1 MDTMKSR
8 KTMNTMKGYIIALL
22 LVLIVSAC
30 GKMPINGDLDG
41 RWQIMKIAY
50 ASGEEE
56 MPERA
61 YYSVALHTINL
72 MKVGVSNQTGNMEYT
87 GDSLFVVM
95 PVSKVEDLLPFGMNG
110 TEQRFGV
117 KELTSKH
124 LVLQSDYAR
133 LEFRKF

>member
-1 MDTMKSR
+1 M
-8 KTMNTMKGYIIALL
+8 AVL
-22 LVLIVSAC
+22 LVLMVSAC

-50 ASGEEE
+50 ASGEEDT
-56 MPERA
+56 PERA

-72 MKVGVSNQTGNMEYT
+72 MKVDVTSQTGNMEYT

-117 KELTSKH
+117 KRINIKASGITIGLCPVGIQE
-124 LVLQSDYAR
+124 VLIQ
-133 LEFRKF
+133 

>member
-1 MDTMKSR
+1 MKR
-8 KTMNTMKGYIIALL
+8 YIIAVLL
-22 LVLIVSAC
+22 MLIVSAC
-30 GKMPINGDLDG
+30 GKTPINGDLDG
-41 RWQIMKIAY
+41 RWQIMKIEY

-56 MPERA
+56 TPERA

-72 MKVGVSNQTGNMEYT
+72 MQVGVTSQTGNMEYT
-87 GDSLFVVM
+87 GDSLFVEM
-95 PVSKVEDLLPFGMNG
+95 PVSKIEDLLPFGMND
-110 TEQRFGV
+110 TKQRFGV

>member
-1 MDTMKSR
+1 MDTMKR
-8 KTMNTMKGYIIALL
+8 YMIAILL
-22 LVLIVSAC
+22 MLIVGAC
-30 GKMPINGDLDG
+30 GKMPINGDMDG
-41 RWQIMKIAY
+41 RWQIMKIKY

-56 MPERA
+56 TPERA

-72 MKVGVSNQTGNMEYT
+72 MQVGVTSQTGNMEYT
-87 GDSLFVVM
+87 GDSLFVEM
-95 PVSKVEDLLPFGMNG
+95 PISKIENLLPFGMNG

-117 KELTSKH
+117 KELTSKQ

>member
-1 MDTMKSR
+1 MK
-8 KTMNTMKGYIIALL
+8 KGIFFTLL
-22 LVLIVSAC
+22 ILFISAC

-41 RWQIMKIAY
+41 RWQIMKIEY

-56 MPERA
+56 TPERA

-72 MKVGVSNQTGNMEYT
+72 MQVGVSNQTGNMEYT
-87 GDSLFVVM
+87 GDSLFVTM
-95 PVSKVEDLLPFGMNG
+95 PISTVEDLLPFGMNG

>member
-1 MDTMKSR
+1 MDTMKR
-8 KTMNTMKGYIIALL
+8 YIIGALL
-22 LVLIVSAC
+22 LLMASAC

-41 RWQIMKIAY
+41 RWQIMKIEY

-72 MKVGVSNQTGNMEYT
+72 MKVDVTSQTGNMEYT

-95 PVSKVEDLLPFGMNG
+95 PISKVEDLLPFGMNG

-117 KELTSKH
+117 KELTSKD
-124 LVLQSDYAR
+124 LGLQSDYAR

>member
-1 MDTMKSR
+1 MDTMNR
-8 KTMNTMKGYIIALL
+8 YIIAVLL
-22 LVLIVSAC
+22 ILIVSAC
-30 GKMPINGDLDG
+30 GKTPINGDLDG
-41 RWQIMKIAY
+41 RWQIMKIEY

-56 MPERA
+56 TPERA

-72 MKVGVSNQTGNMEYT
+72 MQVGVTSQTGNMEYT
-87 GDSLFVVM
+87 GDSLFVEM
-95 PVSKVEDLLPFGMNG
+95 PVSKIEDLLPFGMND
-110 TEQRFGV
+110 TKQRFGV

>member
-1 MDTMKSR
+1 MDTMNR
-8 KTMNTMKGYIIALL
+8 YIIAVLL
-22 LVLIVSAC
+22 ILIVSAC
-30 GKMPINGDLDG
+30 GKTPINGDLDG
-41 RWQIMKIAY
+41 RWQIMKIEY

-56 MPERA
+56 TPERA

-72 MKVGVSNQTGNMEYT
+72 MQVGVTSQTGNMEYT
-87 GDSLFVVM
+87 GDSLFVEM
-95 PVSKVEDLLPFGMNG
+95 PVSKIEDLLPFGMND

>member
-1 MDTMKSR
+1 M
-8 KTMNTMKGYIIALL
+8 
-22 LVLIVSAC
+22 VSAC

-56 MPERA
+56 TPKRA

-72 MKVGVSNQTGNMEYT
+72 MKVDVTSQTGNMEYT

-117 KELTSKH
+117 KELTSKY
-124 LVLQSDYAR
+124 LSITIGLCPIGVQEVLIQKLSELNYPIIDR
-133 LEFRKF
+133 LYPAPS

>member
-1 MDTMKSR
+1 MKR
-8 KTMNTMKGYIIALL
+8 YMIAILL
-22 LVLIVSAC
+22 MLIVGAC
-30 GKMPINGDLDG
+30 GKMPVNGDLDG
-41 RWQIMKIAY
+41 RWQIMKIEY

-56 MPERA
+56 TPERA

-72 MKVGVSNQTGNMEYT
+72 MQVGVTSQTGNMEYT
-87 GDSLFVVM
+87 GDSLFVEM
-95 PVSKVEDLLPFGMNG
+95 PISKIENLLPFGMNG

-117 KELTSKH
+117 KELTSKQ

>member
-1 MDTMKSR
+1 MDTMKR
-8 KTMNTMKGYIIALL
+8 YIIGTLL
-22 LVLIVSAC
+22 LLMASAC

-41 RWQIMKIAY
+41 RWQIMKIEY

-72 MKVGVSNQTGNMEYT
+72 MKVDVTSQTGNMEYT

-95 PVSKVEDLLPFGMNG
+95 PISKVEDLLPFGMNG

-117 KELTSKH
+117 KELTSKY
-124 LVLQSDYAR
+124 LVLKSDYAR

>member
-1 MDTMKSR
+1 MKR
-8 KTMNTMKGYIIALL
+8 YIIGALL
-22 LVLIVSAC
+22 LLMASAC

-41 RWQIMKIAY
+41 RWQIMKIEY

-56 MPERA
+56 VPERA

-95 PVSKVEDLLPFGMNG
+95 PISKVEDLLPFGMNG
-110 TEQRFGV
+110 TEQRFGG

>member
-1 MDTMKSR
+1 MKR
-8 KTMNTMKGYIIALL
+8 NIIILLSVVLL
-22 LVLIVSAC
+22 LIASAC
-30 GKMPINGDLDG
+30 GKTPINGDLDG

-56 MPERA
+56 TPERA
-61 YYSVALHTINL
+61 YYSIALHTINL
-72 MKVGVSNQTGNMEYT
+72 MKVGVTNQTGNMEYT

-95 PVSKVEDLLPFGMNG
+95 PISGVEDLLPFGMDG

-124 LVLQSDYAR
+124 LVLQSEYAR

>member
-1 MDTMKSR
+1 MDTMKR
-8 KTMNTMKGYIIALL
+8 YIIAVLL
-22 LVLIVSAC
+22 MLMVSAC

-41 RWQIMKIAY
+41 RWQIMKIEY
-50 ASGEEE
+50 VSGEEE
-56 MPERA
+56 TPERA

-72 MKVGVSNQTGNMEYT
+72 MQVGVTSQTGNMEYT
-87 GDSLFVVM
+87 GDSLFVEM
-95 PVSKVEDLLPFGMNG
+95 PVSKIEDLLPFGMND
-110 TEQRFGV
+110 TKQRFGV

>member
-1 MDTMKSR
+1 MKR
-8 KTMNTMKGYIIALL
+8 YIIMVL
-22 LVLIVSAC
+22 LVLIASAC

-41 RWQIMKIAY
+41 RWQIMKIVY

-56 MPERA
+56 TPERA

-95 PVSKVEDLLPFGMNG
+95 PISTVEKLLPFGMNA

-124 LVLQSDYAR
+124 LVLQSNYAR

>member
-1 MDTMKSR
+1 MDTMK
-8 KTMNTMKGYIIALL
+8 KGVIFTLL
-22 LVLIVSAC
+22 ILLISAC

-41 RWQIMKIAY
+41 RWQIMKIEY

-56 MPERA
+56 TPERA

-72 MKVGVSNQTGNMEYT
+72 MQVGVTKQTGNMEYT
-87 GDSLFVVM
+87 GDSLFVTM
-95 PVSKVEDLLPFGMNG
+95 PISTVEDLLPFGMNG

-117 KELTSKH
+117 KELSSKH

>member
-1 MDTMKSR
+1 MT
-8 KTMNTMKGYIIALL
+8 
-22 LVLIVSAC
+22 LIVSAC
-30 GKMPINGDLDG
+30 GKPPINGDLDG

-56 MPERA
+56 TPERA

-72 MKVGVSNQTGNMEYT
+72 MKVDVTSQTGNMEYT

-110 TEQRFGV
+110 TEQRFGI

>member
-1 MDTMKSR
+1 MMNSMNIMKW
-8 KTMNTMKGYIIALL
+8 YIIAVL

-30 GKMPINGDLDG
+30 GKTPINGDLDG
-41 RWQIMKIAY
+41 RWQILKIEY
-50 ASGEEE
+50 ASGEKET
-56 MPERA
+56 PERA

-72 MKVGVSNQTGNMEYT
+72 MQVGVTSQTGNMEYT
-87 GDSLFVVM
+87 GDSLFVEM
-95 PVSKVEDLLPFGMNG
+95 PISKIEDLLPFGMNG

-124 LVLQSDYAR
+124 LILQSDFAR

>member
-1 MDTMKSR
+1 MKR
-8 KTMNTMKGYIIALL
+8 YIIGALL
-22 LVLIVSAC
+22 LLMASAC

-41 RWQIMKIAY
+41 RWQIMKIEY

-56 MPERA
+56 VPERA

-95 PVSKVEDLLPFGMNG
+95 PISKVEDLLPFGMNG

-117 KELTSKH
+117 KELTSNH

>member
-1 MDTMKSR
+1 MKR
-8 KTMNTMKGYIIALL
+8 YIIGALL
-22 LVLIVSAC
+22 LLMASAC

-41 RWQIMKIAY
+41 RWQIMKIEY
-50 ASGEEE
+50 ASGVEEA
-56 MPERA
+56 PERA

-72 MKVGVSNQTGNMEYT
+72 MKVDVTSQTGNMEYT

-117 KELTSKH
+117 KELTSKY

>member
-1 MDTMKSR
+1 MKR
-8 KTMNTMKGYIIALL
+8 YIIAVLL
-22 LVLIVSAC
+22 ILIVSAC
-30 GKMPINGDLDG
+30 GKTPINGDLDG
-41 RWQIMKIAY
+41 RWQIMKIEY

-56 MPERA
+56 TPERA

-72 MKVGVSNQTGNMEYT
+72 MQVGVTSQTGNMEYT
-87 GDSLFVVM
+87 GDSLFVEM
-95 PVSKVEDLLPFGMNG
+95 PVSKIEDLLPFGMND
-110 TEQRFGV
+110 TKQRFGV

>member
-1 MDTMKSR
+1 MDTMKR
-8 KTMNTMKGYIIALL
+8 YIIGALL
-22 LVLIVSAC
+22 LLMASAC

-41 RWQIMKIAY
+41 RWQIMKIEY

-72 MKVGVSNQTGNMEYT
+72 MKVDVTSQTGNMEYT

-110 TEQRFGV
+110 MEQRFGV
-117 KELTSKH
+117 KELTSKY

>member
-1 MDTMKSR
+1 MSSMNMMKR
-8 KTMNTMKGYIIALL
+8 DIIAVLL
-22 LVLIVSAC
+22 TLIVSSC

-41 RWQIMKIAY
+41 RWQILKIAY

-56 MPERA
+56 TPERA

-72 MKVGVSNQTGNMEYT
+72 MKVDVTSQTGNMEYT

-95 PVSKVEDLLPFGMNG
+95 PISKVEDLLPFGMNG

-117 KELTSKH
+117 KELTSKR

>member
-1 MDTMKSR
+1 MDTMKR
-8 KTMNTMKGYIIALL
+8 YRIAVLL
-22 LVLIVSAC
+22 ILIVSAC
-30 GKMPINGDLDG
+30 GKTPINGDLDG
-41 RWQIMKIAY
+41 RWQIMKIEY

-56 MPERA
+56 TPERA

-72 MKVGVSNQTGNMEYT
+72 MQVGVTSQTGNMEYT
-87 GDSLFVVM
+87 GDSLFVEM
-95 PVSKVEDLLPFGMNG
+95 PVSKIEDLLPFGMND
-110 TEQRFGV
+110 TKQRFGV

>member
-1 MDTMKSR
+1 MDTMKR
-8 KTMNTMKGYIIALL
+8 YIMAVLLMLIA
-22 LVLIVSAC
+22 SAC

-41 RWQIMKIAY
+41 RWQILKIEY
-50 ASGEEE
+50 VSGEEE
-56 MPERA
+56 IPERA

-72 MKVGVSNQTGNMEYT
+72 MKVGVTNQTGNMEYT

-95 PVSKVEDLLPFGMNG
+95 PISTVEDLLPFGMNG
-110 TEQRFGV
+110 KEQRFGV

-133 LEFRKF
+133 LEFRRF

>member
-1 MDTMKSR
+1 MMTLI
-8 KTMNTMKGYIIALL
+8 NTKKRYIVAVLLALM
-22 LVLIVSAC
+22 VSAC

-41 RWQIMKIAY
+41 RWLIMKIEY
-50 ASGEEE
+50 ASGVEEA
-56 MPERA
+56 PERA

-72 MKVGVSNQTGNMEYT
+72 MKVDVTSQTGNMEYT

-117 KELTSKH
+117 KELTSKY

>member
-1 MDTMKSR
+1 MDTMKR
-8 KTMNTMKGYIIALL
+8 YIIAVLL
-22 LVLIVSAC
+22 ILIVSAC
-30 GKMPINGDLDG
+30 GKTPINGNLDG
-41 RWQIMKIAY
+41 RWQIMKIEY

-56 MPERA
+56 TPERA

-72 MKVGVSNQTGNMEYT
+72 MQVGVTSQTGNMEYT
-87 GDSLFVVM
+87 GDSLFVEM
-95 PVSKVEDLLPFGMNG
+95 PVSKIEDLLPFGMND
-110 TEQRFGV
+110 TKQRFGV

>member
-1 MDTMKSR
+1 MDTMNR
-8 KTMNTMKGYIIALL
+8 YIIAVLL
-22 LVLIVSAC
+22 ILIVSAC
-30 GKMPINGDLDG
+30 GKTPINGDLDG
-41 RWQIMKIAY
+41 RWQIMKIEY

-56 MPERA
+56 TPERA

-72 MKVGVSNQTGNMEYT
+72 MQVGVTSQTGNMEYI
-87 GDSLFVVM
+87 GDSLFVEM
-95 PVSKVEDLLPFGMNG
+95 PISKIEDLLPFGMND
-110 TEQRFGV
+110 TKQRFGV

>member
-1 MDTMKSR
+1 MMKR
-8 KTMNTMKGYIIALL
+8 YIIVVLL
-22 LVLIVSAC
+22 ILIVSAC
-30 GKMPINGDLDG
+30 GKTPINGDLDG
-41 RWQIMKIAY
+41 RWQIMKIEY

-56 MPERA
+56 TPERA

-72 MKVGVSNQTGNMEYT
+72 MQVGVTSQTGNMEYT
-87 GDSLFVVM
+87 GDSLFVEM
-95 PVSKVEDLLPFGMNG
+95 PVSKIEDLLPFGMND
-110 TEQRFGV
+110 TKQRFGV

>member
-1 MDTMKSR
+1 MKR
-8 KTMNTMKGYIIALL
+8 YMIAILL
-22 LVLIVSAC
+22 MLIVGAC

-41 RWQIMKIAY
+41 RWQIMKIEY

-56 MPERA
+56 TPERA
-61 YYSVALHTINL
+61 YYSVSLHTINL
-72 MKVGVSNQTGNMEYT
+72 MQVGVTSQTGNMEYT
-87 GDSLFVVM
+87 GDSLFVEM
-95 PVSKVEDLLPFGMNG
+95 PISKIEDLLPFGMNG

>member
-1 MDTMKSR
+1 MDTMKR
-8 KTMNTMKGYIIALL
+8 YIIAVLL
-22 LVLIVSAC
+22 ILIVSAC
-30 GKMPINGDLDG
+30 GKTPINGDLDG
-41 RWQIMKIAY
+41 RWQIMKIEY

-56 MPERA
+56 TPERA

-72 MKVGVSNQTGNMEYT
+72 MQVDVTSQTGNMEYT
-87 GDSLFVVM
+87 GDSLFVEM
-95 PVSKVEDLLPFGMNG
+95 PISKIEDLLPFGMNG

-124 LVLQSDYAR
+124 LILQSDYAR

>member
-1 MDTMKSR
+1 MDMMNSMNIMKW
-8 KTMNTMKGYIIALL
+8 YIIAVL

-30 GKMPINGDLDG
+30 GKTPINGDLDG
-41 RWQIMKIAY
+41 RWQIMKIEY

-56 MPERA
+56 TPERA

-72 MKVGVSNQTGNMEYT
+72 MQVGVTSQTGNMEYT
-87 GDSLFVVM
+87 GDSLFVEM
-95 PVSKVEDLLPFGMNG
+95 PISKIEDLLPFGMNG

-124 LVLQSDYAR
+124 LILQSDFAR

>member
-1 MDTMKSR
+1 MKR
-8 KTMNTMKGYIIALL
+8 YMIAILL
-22 LVLIVSAC
+22 MLIVGAC

-41 RWQIMKIAY
+41 RWQIMKIKY

-56 MPERA
+56 TPERA

-72 MKVGVSNQTGNMEYT
+72 MQVGVTSQTGNMEYT
-87 GDSLFVVM
+87 GDSLFVEM
-95 PVSKVEDLLPFGMNG
+95 PISKIENLLPFGMNG

-117 KELTSKH
+117 KELTSKQ

>member
-1 MDTMKSR
+1 MDTMKR
-8 KTMNTMKGYIIALL
+8 YIIAVLL
-22 LVLIVSAC
+22 ILIVSAC
-30 GKMPINGDLDG
+30 GKTPINGDLDG
-41 RWQIMKIAY
+41 RWQIIKIEY

-56 MPERA
+56 TPERA

-72 MKVGVSNQTGNMEYT
+72 MQVGVTSQTGNMEYT
-87 GDSLFVVM
+87 GDSLFVEM
-95 PVSKVEDLLPFGMNG
+95 PVSKIEDLLPFGMND
-110 TEQRFGV
+110 TKQRFGV